1 MIKWFMK
8 EDIDKPQLQ
17 PSPVNVYNGIY
28 IPQEYKYNVLKHL
41 ILNYCG
47 NINGLKPALFLAIQG
62 FRGEGKTFMLQALC
76 DFYNIEAEFLSGS
89 DLCGPNE
96 GDSKN
101 IIKQRYETACVR
113 ASQSQRLSVIII
125 DDFHLS
131 IAADY
136 GESVSKTTNSQVLVS
151 YLMNLADYPYKF
163 NIRIPIILI
172 GNNFK
177 NIYPALIRN
186 GRIDFFSWRPTID
199 DKEQIV
205 YYMFKKFYP
214 GIAFDDVKLL
224 VASYPH
230 KYIAFFSNVIQD
242 IFFTNFQSVVN
253 EFERMKGC
261 ISLANINQV
270 VRSSIKIDT
279 SISSRV
285 LLDYAAK
292 RDIKKEE
299 NFENDLK
306 KGGVIE

>member
-1 MIKWFMK
+1 MIKWAKKDNF
-8 EDIDKPQLQ
+8 DNQQLCTYTD
-17 PSPVNVYNGIY
+17 NIYNGIY
-28 IPQEYKYNVLKHL
+28 IPQEYKYTILKHL

-62 FRGEGKTFMLQALC
+62 YRGEGKTFMLQALC
-76 DFYNIEAEFLSGS
+76 DFYNINAEFLSGS

-101 IIKQRYETACVR
+101 IIKQRYEAACVR
-113 ASQSQRLSVIII
+113 VSQSQKFSVIII

-199 DKEQIV
+199 DREQIV
-205 YYMFKKFYP
+205 YHMFKKFYP
-214 GIAFDDVKLL
+214 NIAFSDVKLL
-224 VASYPH
+224 VESYPQ

-242 IFFTNFQSVVN
+242 IFFTNFQLVVN
-253 EFERMKGC
+253 AFERMRGC
-261 ISLANINQV
+261 ISLTNISQIVKN
-270 VRSSIKIDT
+270 SIKIDT
-279 SISSRV
+279 NITSEV
-285 LLDYAAK
+285 LLNFAAK
-292 RDIKKEE
+292 RDAKKEE
-299 NFENDLK
+299 SFEEYLE
-306 KGGVIE
+306 KGRLVE